1 MNVALDVFIIA
12 VYMYLLEIDPLCL
25 FDRSDKRREEVAM
38 DGDTEINRSSL
49 TLFRRPDKYHIG
61 EDFDSFVEK
70 LCFSFEAVDLT
81 CPKKRRLALLSKL
94 REEEFRIAESIDF
107 PENNDAWQ
115 E

>member
-1 MNVALDVFIIA
+1 
-12 VYMYLLEIDPLCL
+12 
-25 FDRSDKRREEVAM
+25 M
-38 DGDTEINRSSL
+38 DGDTETNRSSL

>member
-1 MNVALDVFIIA
+1 MKGALVTFIAKIEGVVKEKFSGA
-12 VYMYLLEIDPLCL
+12 PPQTSTSFAPPIKILGG
-25 FDRSDKRREEVAM
+25 A
-38 DGDTEINRSSL
+38 TAL

-70 LCFSFEAVDLT
+70 LRLSFEAVDLT

>member
-1 MNVALDVFIIA
+1 
-12 VYMYLLEIDPLCL
+12 MYLLEIDPLCL
-25 FDRSDKRREEVAM
+25 FGRSDKRREEVAM
-38 DGDTEINRSSL
+38 DGDTETNRSSL
-49 TLFRRPDKYHIG
+49 TQLCRPYRYHIR

-81 CPKKRRLALLSKL
+81 YPKKRRLALLSKL

-107 PENNDAWQ
+107 PENKDAWQ